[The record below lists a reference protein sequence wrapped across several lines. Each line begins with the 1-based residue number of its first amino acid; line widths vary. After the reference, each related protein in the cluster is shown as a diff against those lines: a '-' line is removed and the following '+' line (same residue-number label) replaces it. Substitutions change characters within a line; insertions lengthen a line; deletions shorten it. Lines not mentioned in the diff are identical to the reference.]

1 MGISL
6 NPKHLKRYKDIAVLL
21 LKYGRSDLV
30 KNAGLEELLKDDPA
44 LPESRQGPS
53 DAESFADDLEKLGPT
68 FIKLG
73 QLLSTRPDMLP
84 AVYLASLSR
93 LQDKVEPFSFADV
106 EQTVERELGV
116 RLSKAFVEFE
126 AEPLAAASIGQV
138 HRARMRNGRP
148 VVVKVQRPNIREQVI
163 DDLEALSDVA
173 DFLDQHTEAG
183 RQYEFSKMLDEFRAS
198 MLRELDYRLEA
209 GNLATLA
216 RILREFDRIVVPTPV
231 DDYTTSRVLTMDYVH
246 GQKITSLSPLTRI
259 DLDGEGLADELFR
272 AYLKQILVEGFFHA
286 DPHPGNVFL
295 TDDRKIAL
303 LDLGMI
309 ARITPSVQER
319 LLQLLLAVSEGR
331 SEEAATLAM
340 RIGGKREGFDEQ
352 TFRHKVTDLV
362 GRTQD
367 ANLEQIEIGKVMLEV
382 TQISNE
388 CGIRV
393 PSELTMLGKTLLNL
407 DQVGWTLDPKFNPN
421 DAIRRHALEMM
432 RSRMMHSLSL
442 TNLFNNI
449 IEVKDVLETMPRR
462 LNKILERV
470 ANNEL
475 EIHVD
480 AIDEVKLMEGLQKV
494 ANRITVGLI
503 LASLIVGAAMLMS
516 VPTSWTIFGYP
527 GLAIIFFLAA
537 ATGGIILLI
546 NILFYDERADK
557 RK

>member
-1 MGISL
+1 
-6 NPKHLKRYKDIAVLL
+6 
-21 LKYGRSDLV
+21 
-30 KNAGLEELLKDDPA
+30 
-44 LPESRQGPS
+44 
-53 DAESFADDLEKLGPT
+53 
-68 FIKLG
+68 
-73 QLLSTRPDMLP
+73 
-84 AVYLASLSR
+84 
-93 LQDKVEPFSFADV
+93 
-106 EQTVERELGV
+106 
-116 RLSKAFVEFE
+116 
-126 AEPLAAASIGQV
+126 
-138 HRARMRNGRP
+138 
-148 VVVKVQRPNIREQVI
+148 
-163 DDLEALSDVA
+163 
-173 DFLDQHTEAG
+173 
-183 RQYEFSKMLDEFRAS
+183 
-198 MLRELDYRLEA
+198 
-209 GNLATLA
+209 
-216 RILREFDRIVVPTPV
+216 
-231 DDYTTSRVLTMDYVH
+231 MDYIH

-259 DLDGEGLADELFR
+259 DLNGEALADELFR

-331 SEEAATLAM
+331 SEEAATLAI
-340 RIGGKREGFDEQ
+340 RIGEKREGFDEQ
-352 TFRHKVTDLV
+352 IFRHKVTDLI
-362 GRTQD
+362 GRTQG

-421 DAIRRHALEMM
+421 AAIRRHALEMM

-442 TNLFNNI
+442 SNLFNNA
-449 IEVKDVLETMPRR
+449 IEIKDVLETMPRR
-462 LNKILERV
+462 LNKILERL

-503 LASLIVGAAMLMS
+503 LAALIVGAAMLMS
-516 VPTSWTIFGYP
+516 VPTSWTVFGYP

-546 NILFYDERADK
+546 NILFYDERADR